1 VAVAVGN
8 WATPGSP
15 YVYEYFLKDH
25 LGNTRLTE
33 KSTGAF
39 YQIQDYY
46 AFGMDIIPQVFDS
59 PDNRYKYNG
68 KEWEDEMNWNLY
80 DYGARFYD
88 PVIGRWTTVDPLAEV
103 SRRWTPYNYVEDDP
117 IRLTDPDGMCPECEV
132 NVKNPTEGQ
141 SYKSTGGETYT
152 YQKDGGWTRQ
162 GGELAEVK
170 IRPDDNTQGPYA
182 DAPSG
187 TGTAE
192 AGLFR
197 TGFNDDGDSGSV
209 SGNISGL
216 TGEAHFNSDQG
227 AGASAAVVKVDLH
240 GKLGTDDKNVN
251 GAVGGKVLSAEANA
265 NVQSGTK
272 NGITTIGVDLHGGA
286 AVATIDGNG
295 GATAGGWGVAGGG
308 SVDALTAHAGA
319 SGSIVLNS
327 NNGTVTV
334 KESADLGL
342 GLGLKLHFSVQI
354 PLRSIINAFK

>member
-88 PVIGRWTTVDPLAEV
+88 PVIARWTSVDPLAEV

-162 GGELAEVK
+162 GGELAEVN
-170 IRPDDNTQGPYA
+170 IHPEGYAQGPFA
-182 DAPSG
+182 DAP
-187 TGTAE
+187 TGMGRAE

-197 TGFNDDGDSGSV
+197 AGFTEDGDNAGASGNV
-209 SGNISGL
+209 SGFSGEL
-216 TGEAHFNSDQG
+216 HFNPDQG
-227 AGASAAVVKVDLH
+227 AGGSAAVVKANVS
-240 GKLGTDDKNVN
+240 GRLGTEDWNVN
-251 GAVGGKVLSAEANA
+251 GSAGGKLLSAEANA

-272 NGITTIGVDLHGGA
+272 GGITTIGVDLHAGA
-286 AVATIDGNG
+286 SVAAAEVNG
-295 GATAGGWGVAGGG
+295 GAKAGGWGYSVGGG
-308 SVDALTAHAGA
+308 GDVVSAHAGA

-327 NNGTVTV
+327 NNSTITI
-334 KESADLGL
+334 KESVDLGL
-342 GLGLKLHFSVQI
+342 GLGFKVHFSLQI
-354 PLRSIINAFK
+354 PILK